1 MPFLSPNS
9 DNSNNTLRDNRCFK
23 MCKRSNIKFQNSHI
37 SVQTVISQKKP
48 SLTIIFKSKF
58 SNRYVITV
66 ISKLT
71 KSLEFSGVNF
81 LIQQQQYK
89 VKKC

>member
-1 MPFLSPNS
+1 
-9 DNSNNTLRDNRCFK
+9 
-23 MCKRSNIKFQNSHI
+23 
-37 SVQTVISQKKP
+37 VQTVISQKKP